1 MTHEPS
7 PPLREWLENELSDN
21 SDYYFVAPYT
31 LRKETPMRKIALTV
45 AIASTLALAACGG
58 DDSASDTS
66 AAPGGNQTA
75 AECAAGK
82 TLTEGTLT
90 IATGNP
96 AYSPWVLN
104 DDPASKEGFEA
115 AVAYAVATELGFED
129 SAVTWVRTDFDAAIQ
144 PGKKDFDFNLQQYSI
159 TDERKQT
166 VSFSDSYYT
175 TNQAIVGLDGSA
187 AIGASLADL
196 KKLKLGAQVGTTS
209 LAYITD
215 VIQPDSEPLV
225 YDDNAGAKAALE
237 AKQIDAAVFD
247 LPTALYVSSVE
258 IEGSSVL
265 GQFPASDAADAD
277 QFGMLFDLDNP
288 LVDCVNIA
296 LSTLKDS
303 GSLDEITAK
312 WLSTEAD
319 IPVIK

>member
-1 MTHEPS
+1 
-7 PPLREWLENELSDN
+7 
-21 SDYYFVAPYT
+21 
-31 LRKETPMRKIALTV
+31 MRKIALTV

-58 DDSASDTS
+58 DDSASDSTT
-66 AAPGGNQTA
+66 APSGDQTA

-96 AYSPWVLN
+96 AYSPWVIN

-129 SAVTWVRTDFDAAIQ
+129 SAVSWVRTDFDAAIQ

-166 VSFSDSYYT
+166 VSFSDAYYT
-175 TNQAIVGLDGSA
+175 TNQAVVGLDGSA
-187 AIGASLADL
+187 AIGASLDEL

-209 LAYITD
+209 LDYITD
-215 VIQPDSEPLV
+215 VIQPDSDPLV

-237 AKQIDAAVFD
+237 ARQIDAAVFD
-247 LPTALYVSSVE
+247 LPTALYVSAVE
-258 IEGSSVL
+258 IEGSAVL
-265 GQFPASDAADAD
+265 GQFPADDEADAD

-296 LSTLKDS
+296 LSSLKDN
-303 GSLDEITAK
+303 GSLDEITAL

-319 IPVIK
+319 IPVIE